1 MAGYAHITRC
11 AELTEGDIVGAPLPN
26 RRLSKV
32 LLERLAKVARPG
44 EGAPK
49 ILHLLA
55 RMAGKEVDWIE
66 GVLRVEILTEG
77 DGVSIEVL
85 TDLGAGMQERVFPSL
100 KMGAPFKEFAR
111 MAEHKQRTLEPLIV
125 GKKATNR
132 RVLEAPGERLT
143 SMPQPVAIA
152 DESLY
157 RGARRTTRPKVGLG
171 REDGSGEAPKRA
183 SSGKLRAAPK
193 RPSSEVDVALPKISA
208 QSGATIRPALMA
220 APAPARSK
228 TLRPDTYA
236 MPPPIPAVPQAPRVP
251 RVDPGESG
259 SPAAERVK
267 LRRGSMV
274 KMAAVKVAPHAPA
287 PAPVKEERKSKK
299 TSRPKVDGAGDSS
312 GGRGSARKL
321 SAAPHE
327 PTAEDSRLGHPAD
340 GHAARGSPLEA
351 KRVTSPDFGASPQ
364 IPGPPLSLRTPR
376 MEADEPGA
384 AKSERGKAR
393 RTKSSAKSTAASTPH
408 RRTTGAA
415 RRFRAPDDEEE

>member
-11 AELTEGDIVGAPLPN
+11 AELTEGDIVGALGD

-49 ILHLLA
+49 VLHLLA

-66 GVLRVEILTEG
+66 GVLRVEIGAEG
-77 DGVSIEVL
+77 DGVVIDVL
-85 TDLGAGMQERVFPSL
+85 SDLGAGMQERLFPSL

-111 MAEHKQRTLEPLIV
+111 MAEHMPRTLEPLIV
-125 GKKATNR
+125 VKKATNR
-132 RVLEAPGERLT
+132 MVLEAPGEERLT
-143 SMPQPVAIA
+143 SMPQAVAIA

-157 RGARRTTRPKVGLG
+157 RGGRRTTRPKVGPG
-171 REDGSGEAPKRA
+171 KGDESGEMPKRA

-267 LRRGSMV
+267 LRRGSTARMS
-274 KMAAVKVAPHAPA
+274 AVKVAPPA

-299 TSRPKVDGAGDSS
+299 TSRPKVDPSAEAT
-312 GGRGSARKL
+312 GRGSARKL
-321 SAAPHE
+321 SITPHQ
-327 PTAEDSRLGHPAD
+327 PTEEDFDWDIPPTGMPPASPPSKR
-340 GHAARGSPLEA
+340 RG
-351 KRVTSPDFGASPQ
+351 THPDFAMPPQ
-364 IPGPPLSLRTPR
+364 IPGPPLSPR
-376 MEADEPGA
+376 IPRVEADEPGA
-384 AKSERGKAR
+384 ARSERGKAR
-393 RTKSSAKSTAASTPH
+393 RTKSSAKSVGASTPPKND
-408 RRTTGAA
+408 RRRSTIP
-415 RRFRAPDDEEE
+415 RSDDEEE